1 MARCFSPYYESRSQW
16 RENIF
21 KYGIKLEDIN
31 TITHEGK
38 RMRGEFLVLLK
49 DLGGLTYREVIE
61 FDLFSDLSFGSLGS
75 LYFHTKRRKKQ
86 WEKIN
91 TSKDRP
97 LSQYSFI
104 HYLKV

>member
-1 MARCFSPYYESRSQW
+1 M
-16 RENIF
+16 RENKRTDDRYFEPVEKIIF
-21 KYGIKLEDIN
+21 EFQQKYGIKLEDID

-75 LYFHTKRRKKQ
+75 LYFHTKRRKK
-86 WEKIN
+86 
-91 TSKDRP
+91 R
-97 LSQYSFI
+97 
-104 HYLKV
+104 